1 MKVAEVIEKVNN
13 AKYLSLFD
21 VEEDFD
27 LEIVASGLYVDKQR
41 WYETSTEV
49 YKCEDG
55 FVGVSG
61 VSQVYSDYMDC
72 SDCERE
78 CFAEE
83 FEPKQVI
90 TYVPVKK

>member
-1 MKVAEVIEKVNN
+1 MKVKELVEKVNN
-13 AKYLSLFD
+13 AKYRSLFD
-21 VEEDFD
+21 FEEDFN
-27 LEIVASGLYVDKQR
+27 LEIVASELYVDKHR
-41 WYETSTEV
+41 WYETSTTV
-49 YKCEDG
+49 YECEDG

-61 VSQVYSDYMDC
+61 ISQMYSDYMDYD
-72 SDCERE
+72 DCECE